1 VEVQGVNEDDSKG
14 PGVHTFIEQHH
25 ILQGVSFAS
34 KADAVTVLIGRN
46 GAGKSTTL
54 KTVMGLLP
62 AAKGKILYQGKEI
75 QTGTNRTKS
84 PAWASVLFRSI
95 WVFLRTL
102 RWRKTCGWPC
112 WWKTMPPPKGLS
124 GFLDMFAALKK
135 FWKSKA
141 GTLSGGQKQ
150 MLAIAR
156 AIVNDTSLLLI
167 DEPSKGLAPIIVDV
181 VIDSINQ
188 IKEHSV
194 VVLVEQNF
202 YMASRWETIFSFWT
216 TAGSCTAAGWKSW
229 FKMRNCRAGIW
240 EFQRWRIEPHE
251 NRSDLQWLKPYSSV
265 GIRSSPWREQ

>member
-1 VEVQGVNEDDSKG
+1 MNKSILEVQE
-14 PGVHTFIEQHH
+14 VHTFIEQHH

-62 AAKGKILYQGKEI
+62 AEKGKIVYQGKEI
-75 QTGTNRTKS
+75 QRNKPYEIARMG
-84 PAWASVLFRSI
+84 I
-95 WVFLRTL
+95 
-102 RWRKTCGWPC
+102 
-112 WWKTMPPPKGLS
+112 
-124 GFLDMFAALKK
+124 GFVPEHMGIFSDLTIEENMRVAMLVENDATAARLERILAMFGALKK
-135 FWKSKA
+135 FWKKKA

-167 DEPSKGLAPIIVDV
+167 DEPSKGLAPIIVDL
-181 VIDSINQ
+181 VIDAIKQ

-202 YMASRWETIFSFWT
+202 YMASAVGDDFFILDDGRVVKS
-216 TAGSCTAAGWKSW
+216 GSMADLVQNEELQS
-229 FKMRNCRAGIW
+229 RYLGISKV
-240 EFQRWRIEPHE
+240 E
-251 NRSDLQWLKPYSSV
+251 D
-265 GIRSSPWREQ
+265 